1 MFFSAAFVTFF
12 VLSCVFFCVWKH
24 FLCDRQLSTSFPK
37 VPKKQQTV
45 PGTSKNCTEIEFQ
58 DHYCAPWSLH
68 QIRKCEVFQI
78 NFAPHHNWTH
88 KFLELW
94 QTIISTHTLSLPSL
108 KENTMPVF
116 FFQLHLEYKD
126 FSLKRKHNA
135 RVFTSCLEYKDF
147 VIAEFLACPS
157 CMLTLVRDLSKG
169 AIWVLLAPSF
179 LPKNNEILDLQIH

>member
-1 MFFSAAFVTFF
+1 LLRFLFSRV
-12 VLSCVFFCVWKH
+12 VFCVWKH
-24 FLCDRQLSTSFPK
+24 FLCDRQLRTLFPT
-37 VPKKQQTV
+37 VQKKQQTV

-68 QIRKCEVFQI
+68 QIRMCEVFQI

-126 FSLKRKHNA
+126 FSLKGNTMPGFLH
-135 RVFTSCLEYKDF
+135 RVWNTK
-147 VIAEFLACPS
+147 
-157 CMLTLVRDLSKG
+157 
-169 AIWVLLAPSF
+169 
-179 LPKNNEILDLQIH
+179 IL